1 MYNIKN
7 LYQSKRFQLIELRI
21 TGKKQTPGVLCFKGS
36 PSRFD
41 RTGQVVCAV
50 ESGVVM
56 KSTRCWDQGSRD
68 YRRGR
73 TVEIISA
80 NGVSITYGR
89 LMASYVK
96 DGDYVRA
103 GQPIGVEGSSG
114 AGKEDFLTLEFRRTG
129 RHVDGCGLL
138 GIDCVCP
145 QEWTEPEDDTPHRL
159 VDADALL
166 QHAVEMVGTGGSE
179 AVVPVRCI
187 LEARVFEEEK
197 HG

>member
-1 MYNIKN
+1 MERFEKKVWLSSPTMHGEEIQYVQEAYDTNWMSTVGEN
-7 LYQSKRFQLIELRI
+7 LNVIE
-21 TGKKQTPGVLCFKGS
+21 KKICEKVGCKY
-36 PSRFD
+36 
-41 RTGQVVCAV
+41 AV
-50 ESGVVM
+50 ALSCGTAALHLAV
-56 KSTRCWDQGSRD
+56 KLAG
-68 YRRGR
+68 
-73 TVEIISA
+73 
-80 NGVSITYGR
+80 
-89 LMASYVK
+89 VK

-114 AGKEDFLTLEFRRTG
+114 AGKADFLTLEFRRTG

-145 QEWTEPEDDTPHRL
+145 QEGTEPADDTPHRL

-166 QHAVEMVGTGGSE
+166 QHAVEMVGSGGSE

-197 HG
+197 K